1 MALTATPTAATPTAT
16 PTAAPLAL
24 PFARFARFAP
34 RQRFRQLCTC
44 CFRCLHRSY
53 TSLHRQGCLW
63 GDSRMG
69 SARGNREQRCI
80 TKKKINDKDESCGH
94 LELYESYWK
103 RNSKSFNCSFKHTQ
117 LVRKICERSFHHNVW
132 SLSVLSPERHLNA
145 LLSAPAAVLF
155 GWCLG

>member
-1 MALTATPTAATPTAT
+1 MAPPSFRTATMALTATPTAATPTAATPTAAT

-24 PFARFARFAP
+24 PFARFARFAL
-34 RQRFRQLCTC
+34 RQRFRQLCTR

-53 TSLHRQGCLW
+53 TSLHRQGCLSS
-63 GDSRMG
+63 DSLMG

-117 LVRKICERSFHHNVW
+117 LVRKICERSFHHNVVP
-132 SLSVLSPERHLNA
+132 LC
-145 LLSAPAAVLF
+145 AVS
-155 GWCLG
+155 